1 MLHIY
6 RFVFNPFE
14 VNSYLVSNESGD
26 SILFDAAA
34 DGPEDFE
41 LFDRFLSE
49 KSLRLIAII
58 NTHAHVDHLPGL
70 NYLIQKYSIPFYLH
84 RDDVFLL
91 EQAELQGL
99 AFGFDIQSPSPP
111 DEYLEEG
118 DRVDLGGEKLEVLHV
133 PGHSPGSLVFY
144 SGESGF
150 LISGDVLFHSSI
162 GRSDL
167 PGGDQEQLVNG
178 IKEKILTLDED
189 LVVYPGHGPSTTI
202 GHEKRF
208 NPFLK

>member
-1 MLHIY
+1 MLHIH

-14 VNSYLVSNESGD
+14 VNSYLVMHDDGD

-34 DGPEDFE
+34 GTRDDFE
-41 LFDRFLSE
+41 QIDKFLKGKGLKLVS
-49 KSLRLIAII
+49 II

-70 NYLIQKYSIPFYLH
+70 NHLRTQYSVPFYLH
-84 RDDVFLL
+84 REDEFLL
-91 EQAELQGL
+91 QNAEIQGL
-99 AFGFDIQSPSPP
+99 AFGFDIQTPSPP
-111 DEYLEEG
+111 DGYLENG
-118 DRVDLGGEKLEVLHV
+118 DRIDLGGEKLEVLHV

-144 SGESGF
+144 SDESGF

-167 PGGDQEQLVNG
+167 PGGDQELLVNG
-178 IKEKILTLDED
+178 IKEKLLTLDEAI
-189 LVVYPGHGPSTTI
+189 VVYPGHGPSTTI